1 MSTTIIKEGSHYRVE
16 FDLHYVTEEEIKI
29 IRRYIASLHDEN
41 EKLREL
47 VDYMTPIAWYT
58 ASERERDRMRELGV
72 EVDEP
77 TINVVEPT
85 TLATDDRGSNG
96 IRE

>member
-1 MSTTIIKEGSHYRVE
+1 MSTTIIKDGLHYRVE
-16 FDLHYVTEEEIKI
+16 FDLHYVTEEEIQI

-58 ASERERDRMRELGV
+58 ASELERDRMRELGV

-77 TINVVEPT
+77 AINVVEPT
-85 TLATDDRGSNG
+85 TLATDDRGSDG